1 MTKLPVT
8 QFVSEN
14 SNNLIRLAL
23 LNESIVD
30 DNVLLPGETKE
41 IGVGVG
47 ASLAS
52 INDIELVKGELE
64 ASSESFNLGL
74 ELTILKRRQLVEQ
87 RQNSNGVDGD
97 HEDLESNDEEPQ
109 VVEELVTSFLDDL
122 EETGEERR
130 RENEREGLGL
140 DEIGDEELGCLLVET
155 KLLLKDESL
164 VNRRRKTKKLAN
176 NGESQDEDNSM
187 ADLSSETR
195 RSPPEK
201 KITSPG
207 PQFRKDI
214 EVHKG
219 DILNLR
225 VETVDD
231 FKLCLGAAVG
241 LRLVEHF
248 LGDFLGEDGGR
259 ASFLEDA
266 VLTESEE
273 RFEEVLAYGE
283 AHDELLPWEERA
295 IEEAREALLEL
306 ASIETIEQSDQVQ
319 GMRDI
324 NVPEENPWLRCC

>member
-1 MTKLPVT
+1 MA
-8 QFVSEN
+8 QFVSKN
-14 SNNLIRLAL
+14 SNNLIGLAL

-64 ASSESFNLGL
+64 ASGKSFNLGL

-109 VVEELVTSFLDDL
+109 VVEELVTSLLDDL

-130 RENEREGLGL
+130 RKNEREGLGL
-140 DEIGDEELGCLLVET
+140 DEIGDEELGRLLVET

-164 VNRRRKTKKLAN
+164 VNRRGKTKKLAN
-176 NGESQDEDNSM
+176 NGESQDEDDSM
-187 ADLSSETR
+187 ADLSSEAR
-195 RSPPEK
+195 RSPLEK

-214 EVHKG
+214 KVHKS

-231 FKLCLGAAVG
+231 FKLCFGATVS

-248 LGDFLGEDGGR
+248 LGDFLGEDGWG
-259 ASFLEDA
+259 AGFLEDA

-273 RFEEVLAYGE
+273 
-283 AHDELLPWEERA
+283 
-295 IEEAREALLEL
+295 
-306 ASIETIEQSDQVQ
+306 
-319 GMRDI
+319 
-324 NVPEENPWLRCC
+324 